1 MLIFIIRTG
10 IRLGIG
16 FISILVYMNILGKM
30 QLAPRSAMDQI
41 GNYVVGGIIGG
52 IIYNMD
58 LPLWKFFIAIIIW
71 GSLMLIMNYI
81 KVNNLKAKRVIEGN
95 PILLIDNGKIN
106 FQGFADAKM
115 SSDDLISRI
124 HQLGIPS
131 ITALKS
137 VWLETNGQI
146 TVVKVDDDVF
156 AWSLIEDGQINHIEM
171 RRSYKSDEW
180 LLRQVNNLGVEKIED
195 VFYGELL
202 KGNMIL
208 YLYDGQIINE
218 SDMKKD

>member
-106 FQGFADAKM
+106 FQGFTDAKM

-131 ITALKS
+131 ITELKS